1 MADKFD
7 YLTNRLVEKMKMSQ
21 APVPGFILG
30 LSGTDSVLA
39 FLLLYE
45 AAKRMNIPHRVYGIH
60 YIARN
65 RRSVS
70 WFEREVMP
78 WLRGRCPEARLE
90 VHSPQG
96 LYNDHYRW
104 SDLGTR
110 ALNRLDE
117 KPDGS
122 IKEMPLEPGENYWV
136 AGTLNAT
143 EFALGTYSNFA
154 AAASIMPLRKVWKSA
169 IMEMCAA
176 QGVPQIALDN
186 ARLPDCIC
194 GRMEL
199 AAANIEMIDG
209 ILRYDVVVTQENFQ
223 LFNQLFAYVGTC
235 KRDNGFKERIPY
247 LL

>member
-1 MADKFD
+1 MADKFE
-7 YLTNRLVEKMKMSQ
+7 YLVNLLVEKMKMSQ
-21 APVPGFILG
+21 VPVPGFILG

-39 FLLLYE
+39 YLLLYE
-45 AAKRMNIPHRVYGIH
+45 AAKRMDMPQRVYGIH
-60 YIARN
+60 YAPRN
-65 RRSVS
+65 RKKPT

-78 WLRGRCPEARLE
+78 WLRERCPEARPE
-90 VHSPQG
+90 VQSPQG

-104 SDLGTR
+104 ADLGTR
-110 ALNRLDE
+110 ALNSLE
-117 KPDGS
+117 QCPDGS
-122 IKEMPLEPGENYWV
+122 LKDLPLEPGENYWV

-154 AAASIMPLRKVWKSA
+154 AAASIMPLRKVWKSD
-169 IMEMCAA
+169 IMAMCEAK
-176 QGVPQIALDN
+176 GVPQIALDN

-209 ILRYDVVVTQENFQ
+209 ILRYDVVVTPDNYQ
-223 LFNQLFAYVGTC
+223 LFNQLFAYVDTC